1 MLYPLSYG
9 RVYSVTSV
17 AEARGFEPPVP
28 CKGDN
33 SLAVSPIRPLWH
45 ASLDRLR
52 VPDPNWLPEPPR
64 STAYT
69 GRTYAVEMTARL
81 RPEMAELPAYVP
93 GKTVPGAIK
102 LASNE
107 TVYGPLPSVRAA
119 IEQATDGINR
129 YPDNGCVELKSA
141 LAKHLNSGRVGSA
154 GGWGPEHIAVGCG
167 SVSLCQQ
174 LIQITSTAGDEV
186 MFGWRSFEIYPL
198 QVRLAGA
205 TAVQIPLT
213 DHTFDLD
220 AMLAA
225 VTDRTRLIF
234 VCNPN
239 NPTSTVVDP
248 DALARF
254 VEKVPSHIVIAID
267 EAYVEYIRDG
277 LLPDS
282 LTLVREHSNVIV
294 LRTFSKAYGLAGLR
308 VGYAAGHPEL
318 ITTLDKAYVP
328 FTLTSITQ
336 AAAIASLD
344 AADELLARTDAVVA
358 ERARVGDALRGAGFT
373 LPSSQTNFVWLPLG
387 SRTLDFVE
395 QAARA
400 HIVVRP
406 YGSDGVRVS
415 IGAPEENDALL
426 KFAENWI

>member
-1 MLYPLSYG
+1 
-9 RVYSVTSV
+9 
-17 AEARGFEPPVP
+17 
-28 CKGDN
+28 
-33 SLAVSPIRPLWH
+33 
-45 ASLDRLR
+45 
-52 VPDPNWLPEPPR
+52 
-64 STAYT
+64 
-69 GRTYAVEMTARL
+69 
-81 RPEMAELPAYVP
+81 MAELPVYVP

-119 IEQATDGINR
+119 IERATDAINR

-154 GGWGPEHIAVGCG
+154 SGWGPEHIAVGCG

-174 LIQITSTAGDEV
+174 LVQITSTAGDEV

-205 TAVQIPLT
+205 TVVQIPLT
-213 DHTFDLD
+213 EHTFDLH

-234 VCNPN
+234 ICNPN

-248 DALARF
+248 EALSRF
-254 VEKVPSHIVIAID
+254 VEAVPSHIVIAID
-267 EAYVEYIRDG
+267 EAYVEYVRDG

-282 LTLVREHSNVIV
+282 LAVVREHTNVIV

-308 VGYAAGHPEL
+308 VGYAAGHPDL
-318 ITTLDKAYVP
+318 ITAVDKAYVP
-328 FTLTSITQ
+328 FTLSNISQ

-358 ERARVGDALRGAGFT
+358 ERARVSDALRDAGFS

-387 SRTLDFVE
+387 PRTLDFVE
-395 QAARA
+395 QAAAAR
-400 HIVVRP
+400 IVVRP

-415 IGAPEENDALL
+415 IGAPQENDALL
-426 KFAENWI
+426 KFAENWIEGDRDG